1 MSRQSRKEAL
11 GDRLGDLVRESQR
24 AADITD
30 DLLCQLMGINRSD
43 SRCLDILDQRGQMT
57 AGALAQESG
66 LSTGAITAVIDRL
79 EKAGYAQRVP
89 DPADR
94 RRVLVELTDKARAAA
109 YELMVVPLV
118 TATRPLLE
126 RYSERDL
133 ELMIDFMEQAAAVSA
148 GHIAWLREKLPAR
161 GLTGRQEPRGS

>member
-1 MSRQSRKEAL
+1 MSNDSAKESLA
-11 GDRLGDLVRESQR
+11 DRIGDLVRESQR
-24 AADITD
+24 ATDITD
-30 DLLCQLMGINRSD
+30 DLVCQLLGVNRTD

-79 EKAGYAQRVP
+79 EAAGYARRVA

-94 RRVLVELTDKARAAA
+94 RRVQVEITDKARAAA
-109 YELMVVPLV
+109 FELMVGPMQSY
-118 TATRPLLE
+118 AAPLLG

-133 ELMIDFMEQAAAVSA
+133 KLMIDFMQQAAEISA
-148 GHIAWLREKLPAR
+148 RHIAWLRERLSKKN
-161 GLTGRQEPRGS
+161 

>member
-1 MSRQSRKEAL
+1 MSRQSRKDVL
-11 GDRLGDLVRESQR
+11 GERLGDLVRESQR
-24 AADITD
+24 GTDITD
-30 DLLCQLMGINRSD
+30 DLLCQLLGINRSD

-79 EKAGYAQRVP
+79 EKAGYARRVQ

-94 RRVLVELTDKARAAA
+94 RRVLVELTDQARAAG
-109 YELMVVPLV
+109 YELMAGPMI
-118 TATRPLLE
+118 AAGELLMK

-133 ELMIDFMEQAAAVSA
+133 ELMIDFMEQGAEIREN
-148 GHIAWLREKLPAR
+148 HIAWLRAKLAER
-161 GLTGRQEPRGS
+161 ATGS

>member
-1 MSRQSRKEAL
+1 MSSQSHKSAL

-24 AADITD
+24 ATDITD
-30 DLLCQLMGINRSD
+30 DLLCQLMGISRSD
-43 SRCLDILDQRGQMT
+43 SRCVDILDQHGRMT

-79 EKAGYAQRVP
+79 EAAGYARRVA

-94 RRVLVELTDKARAAA
+94 RRVMVELTDKAREAA
-109 YELMVVPLV
+109 YELMVVPMV
-118 TATRPLLE
+118 TATAPLLD

-133 ELMIDFMEQAAAVSA
+133 ELMIDFMEQAAEISA
-148 GHIAWLREKLPAR
+148 RHIEWLRSKLRDP
-161 GLTGRQEPRGS
+161 

>member
-1 MSRQSRKEAL
+1 MSSQSRKAEL

-24 AADITD
+24 ATDITD
-30 DLLCQLMGINRSD
+30 DLLCQLMGISRSD
-43 SRCLDILDQRGQMT
+43 SRCVDILDQHGRMT

-79 EKAGYAQRVP
+79 EAAGYARRVA

-94 RRVLVELTDKARAAA
+94 RRVMVELTDEAREAA
-109 YELMVVPLV
+109 YELMVVPMV
-118 TATRPLLE
+118 TATAPLLE

-133 ELMIDFMEQAAAVSA
+133 ELMIDFMEQAAEISA
-148 GHIAWLREKLPAR
+148 RHIEWLRSKLRDP
-161 GLTGRQEPRGS
+161 

>member
-1 MSRQSRKEAL
+1 MSRQSRKEIL

-24 AADITD
+24 GTDITD
-30 DLLCQLMGINRSD
+30 DLLCQLLGINRTD

-79 EKAGYAQRVP
+79 EKVGYAHRVT
-89 DPADR
+89 DPGDR
-94 RRVLVELTDKARAAA
+94 RRVLVELTDKARAAG
-109 YELMVVPLV
+109 YELMAGPMIDAGQ
-118 TATRPLLE
+118 TLLG

-133 ELMIDFMEQAAAVSA
+133 ELMIDFMEQGAEIRER
-148 GHIAWLREKLPAR
+148 HIEWLRAR
-161 GLTGRQEPRGS
+161 LAARSTGS

>member
-1 MSRQSRKEAL
+1 MSRQSRKDVL

-24 AADITD
+24 GTDITD
-30 DLLCQLMGINRSD
+30 DLLCQLLGVNRSD

-79 EKAGYAQRVP
+79 QKAGYAQRVA

-94 RRVLVELTDKARAAA
+94 RRVLVELTDKARAAG
-109 YELMVVPLV
+109 YELMAGPMM
-118 TATRPLLE
+118 AAGELLMK

-133 ELMIDFMEQAAAVSA
+133 ELMIDFMEQGAEIRDN
-148 GHIAWLREKLPAR
+148 HIAWLRAKLAER
-161 GLTGRQEPRGS
+161 ATGS

>member
-1 MSRQSRKEAL
+1 MSSQQRKREL
-11 GDRLGDLVRESQR
+11 GERLGDLVRESQR
-24 AADITD
+24 GTDITD
-30 DLLCQLMGINRSD
+30 DLLCQLLGVNRSD

-79 EKAGYAQRVP
+79 QKAGYAQRVA

-94 RRVLVELTDKARAAA
+94 RRVLVELTDKARAAG
-109 YELMVVPLV
+109 YELMAGPMM
-118 TATRPLLE
+118 AAGELLMK

-133 ELMIDFMEQAAAVSA
+133 ELMIDFMEQGAEIRDN
-148 GHIAWLREKLPAR
+148 HIAWLRAKLAER
-161 GLTGRQEPRGS
+161 ATGS

>member
-1 MSRQSRKEAL
+1 MSRQSRKEGL

-24 AADITD
+24 GTDITD
-30 DLLCQLMGINRSD
+30 DLLCQLLGINRSD

-79 EKAGYAQRVP
+79 EKAGYAQRVA

-94 RRVLVELTDKARAAA
+94 RRVLVELTEKARAAG
-109 YELMVVPLV
+109 YELMAGPMIE
-118 TATRPLLE
+118 AGERLLD
-126 RYSERDL
+126 RYSEAEL
-133 ELMIDFMEQAAAVSA
+133 ELMIDFMERGAEIREN
-148 GHIAWLREKLPAR
+148 HIEWLRAKLADRAESSEGAR
-161 GLTGRQEPRGS
+161 GS

>member
-1 MSRQSRKEAL
+1 MSSQSRKAEL

-24 AADITD
+24 GTDITD
-30 DLLCQLMGINRSD
+30 DLLCQLLGINRSD
-43 SRCLDILDQRGQMT
+43 SRCLDILDQRGRMT

-79 EKAGYAQRVP
+79 EQAGYAQRVA

-94 RRVLVELTDKARAAA
+94 RRVMVELTDKARQAA
-109 YELMVVPLV
+109 YELMAGPMMV
-118 TATRPLLE
+118 AGELLME

-133 ELMIDFMEQAAAVSA
+133 ELMIDFMERGAEIRDN
-148 GHIAWLREKLPAR
+148 HIAWLQAKLDERA
-161 GLTGRQEPRGS
+161 TGS